1 MVNIPASWVARPG
14 VTVLGRSHLRWCA
27 SSARLRRRDSVD
39 LSSEQDRA
47 LYDAWLEWANRELTG
62 SKARIE
68 AAAAAAVDAALATRD
83 IDAAQQAARLAV
95 ITPAA
100 ARSAAVAAQVAHAD
114 YVAAELSGFQATYP
128 GRSLTVADAIAWY
141 RRRRIALGGAPEVPA
156 GSATGAA
163 SADFPST
170 HPTTPLPASPPPP
183 TPAPPGPL
191 FSADQV

>member
-47 LYDAWLEWANRELTG
+47 LYDAWLEWANRELKG

-68 AAAAAAVDAALATRD
+68 AAAAAAVDAALVTRD
-83 IDAAQQAARLAV
+83 IDAAQQAARMAV

-100 ARSAAVAAQVAHAD
+100 ARSAAVTAQVAHAD
-114 YVAAELSGFQATYP
+114 YVAAELSRFQATYP

-141 RRRRIALGGAPEVPA
+141 RRRRIALDAPPEVPP
-156 GSATGAA
+156 A
-163 SADFPST
+163 SANT
-170 HPTTPLPASPPPP
+170 P
-183 TPAPPGPL
+183 TPAALP
-191 FSADQV
+191 SANVPTS